1 MKKKNLKNSGL
12 KLNKNVV
19 SSLKSGT
26 LTGGGTNSCFQYADT
41 RCADTIGCGFTNNC
55 PSNGCPTNACPTN
68 GCPPQTN
75 GCPFISQSCPDLG
88 IC

>member
-1 MKKKNLKNSGL
+1 MKKKNLKTNGL
-12 KLNKNVV
+12 KLNKRAISN
-19 SSLKSGT
+19 LKLGT

-41 RCADTIGCGFTNNC
+41 RCAVTIGCNYTDTC
-55 PSNGCPTNACPTN
+55 PPTN

-75 GCPFISQSCPDLG
+75 GCPPQTDGCPFISQSCPVNG